1 MSASAISIQDAKFK
15 SLGLQKMTVNK
26 EQVVTYSRTL
36 GAASEQNPILV
47 LLHGYPQ
54 SSFME
59 GTPTHQAND
68 VY

>member
-1 MSASAISIQDAKFK
+1 MATSAISIQDAKFK

-26 EQVVTYSRTL
+26 EQVVCYSRSL

-54 SSFME
+54 SS
-59 GTPTHQAND
+59 
-68 VY
+68 YL